1 MSSPRR
7 SLWIKIRI
15 QRYSPAV
22 ALESLAEAPEAL
34 VDIAQVVHKAGLARS
49 LAHGLGEV
57 RQCCLEVA
65 RPGMEQA
72 ERIQGVGVAG
82 APQIGMPKI
91 MSLSCS

>member
-22 ALESLAEAPEAL
+22 ALHGFPEAPEAL

-57 RQCCLEVA
+57 RQCRLEVA

-72 ERIQGVGVAG
+72 EQVQGVGVAG
-82 APQIGMPKI
+82 DPQIGISKI